1 MTAQMTMPGIGV
13 YVTVRATGRTGR
25 VTAWG
30 GGTPT
35 APALAS
41 VNFGNT
47 FGMYTA
53 AELDTVDMRFQKPE
67 LRPATTGEKALTG
80 ISWAAGMV
88 AALTLISFAVVLIGL
103 AAS

>member
-13 YVTVRATGRTGR
+13 YVTVRATGQTGR

-35 APALAS
+35 EPALAA

-67 LRPATTGEKALTG
+67 LRPATTGEKLTAG
-80 ISWAAGMV
+80 IAWTVGIIG
-88 AALTLISFAVVLIGL
+88 ALTLIGFAVVLIGL